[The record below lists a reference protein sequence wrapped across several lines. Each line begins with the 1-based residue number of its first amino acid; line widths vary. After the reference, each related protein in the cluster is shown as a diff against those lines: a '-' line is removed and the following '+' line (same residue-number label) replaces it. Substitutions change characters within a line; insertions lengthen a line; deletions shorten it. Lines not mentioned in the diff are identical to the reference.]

1 MGYRTKEIEWRL
13 YMCILRMYKNNK
25 KKNKRNELLV
35 LSYFIILKILD
46 IVQFPI
52 SIIFSGE
59 WNFKFEV

>member
-1 MGYRTKEIEWRL
+1 
-13 YMCILRMYKNNK
+13 MCILRMYKNNK